1 MNADEITNDA
11 FPSEALASTRD
22 PSPLSMDADT
32 FYHLGMHA
40 VELAA
45 DYLEVLSDKPV
56 YRPMTPSE
64 RQMLLHQPLPKYGR
78 SPEALFDFFEQ
89 HILPHAMGNQHPRFA
104 AWVNPAGAPI
114 GMLAEFLA
122 AVMNPSAAGGDHA
135 AIYLEH
141 CIVRWLM
148 ELIDFPVEDSAGILV
163 GGGSVASLYCL
174 AVARPSASEQG
185 GWNIRTQTLQCR
197 PPPPVLYLSE

>member
-1 MNADEITNDA
+1 MSTHETTNHA
-11 FPSEALASTRD
+11 FSSEALSSTRD
-22 PSPLSMDADT
+22 PSPLQMDADT

-45 DYLEVLSDKPV
+45 EYLEGLPDKPV

-64 RQMLLHQPLPKYGR
+64 RQVLLHQPLPENGR

-114 GMLAEFLA
+114 GLLAEFLA
-122 AVMNPSAAGGDHA
+122 PVGITRRSTWNTARCAG
-135 AIYLEH
+135 
-141 CIVRWLM
+141 
-148 ELIDFPVEDSAGILV
+148 
-163 GGGSVASLYCL
+163 
-174 AVARPSASEQG
+174 
-185 GWNIRTQTLQCR
+185 
-197 PPPPVLYLSE
+197 

>member
-64 RQMLLHQPLPKYGR
+64 RQMLLHQPLPNFVR
-78 SPEALFDFFEQ
+78 SPEALVDFFQQ
-89 HILPHAMGNQHPRFA
+89 HILPHAMCNQHPRF
-104 AWVNPAGAPI
+104 
-114 GMLAEFLA
+114 
-122 AVMNPSAAGGDHA
+122 
-135 AIYLEH
+135 
-141 CIVRWLM
+141 
-148 ELIDFPVEDSAGILV
+148 
-163 GGGSVASLYCL
+163 
-174 AVARPSASEQG
+174 SASVSPASAPSV
-185 GWNIRTQTLQCR
+185 ILA
-197 PPPPVLYLSE
+197 